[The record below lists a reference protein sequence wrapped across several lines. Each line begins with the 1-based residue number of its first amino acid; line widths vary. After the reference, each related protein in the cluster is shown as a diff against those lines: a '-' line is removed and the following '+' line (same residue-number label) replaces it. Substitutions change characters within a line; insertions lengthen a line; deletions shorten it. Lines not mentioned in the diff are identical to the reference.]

1 MSQSDLSNMF
11 RLQPDPRLSDL
22 VDDVILIACTK
33 CGLGWQEDRHT
44 AIVQT
49 GNIRVRELVWR
60 AAGSCRRKGSVE
72 DPCGATLI

>member
-1 MSQSDLSNMF
+1 MTDLPSLFRVQS
-11 RLQPDPRLSDL
+11 DPRLSDL

-33 CGLGWQEDRHT
+33 CGLGWQEDRQT

-60 AAGSCRRKGSVE
+60 AAGACQRKGSVE
-72 DPCGATLI
+72 DPCGAAVV